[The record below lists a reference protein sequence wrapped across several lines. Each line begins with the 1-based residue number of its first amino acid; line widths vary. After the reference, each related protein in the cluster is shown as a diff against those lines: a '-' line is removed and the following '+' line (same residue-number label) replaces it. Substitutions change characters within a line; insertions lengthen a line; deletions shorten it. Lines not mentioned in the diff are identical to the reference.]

1 MKANQQTIYFLLS
14 TFFCLSFM
22 SVSQAQS
29 GDENLSTITMGRGTL
44 TTVGGHLRLKSKDLP
59 TTKETI
65 ELQKK
70 KYLTFSYELVTVDDF
85 DRKAHLRYN
94 IFEDE
99 MEFVRENNLYYL
111 VKEIGRKVH
120 FEETK
125 STFKVYQFNDKLGYY
140 KVMVDGN
147 LSLLAKH
154 RVRYFEPRP
163 AESGYDKAKPAKYKR
178 QKDELYLAV
187 DQRIRTK
194 LSGIKKSDFLS
205 YFGNRSQE
213 MEDFMKNNK
222 LSYKKAEHL
231 VKILGYYNTF

>member
-1 MKANQQTIYFLLS
+1 
-14 TFFCLSFM
+14 
-22 SVSQAQS
+22 
-29 GDENLSTITMGRGTL
+29 
-44 TTVGGHLRLKSKDLP
+44 
-59 TTKETI
+59 
-65 ELQKK
+65 
-70 KYLTFSYELVTVDDF
+70 
-85 DRKAHLRYN
+85 
-94 IFEDE
+94 

-111 VKEIGRKVH
+111 VKEIGRKVY

-163 AESGYDKAKPAKYKR
+163 AESGYDKDKPAKYKR

-187 DQRIRTK
+187 DQRIKVK
-194 LSGIKKSDFLS
+194 LSGVKKSDFLS

-222 LSYKKAEHL
+222 LSYKKVEHL
-231 VKILGYYNTF
+231 AKIIGYYNTF